1 MIFILAW
8 KNIWR
13 NQLRSIVVITAIT
26 LGVFAGVFLIAFMNG
41 MVDDRI
47 NSVIRTEISHIQV
60 HKPGFEN
67 NLEFSM
73 RMEDS
78 DSILQI
84 INHTKDIEAV
94 SKRIVISSM
103 VASSETSTGV
113 KITGVIPADEKR
125 VTNISTKITEGTY
138 FEGSVKNPVII
149 GLKLAEKLNVKLKNK
164 IIITIQDVNKN
175 ITSGAF
181 RIVGIFET
189 DNDMYEEANIFVRYD
204 DICRLSGIDRTEA
217 HEIAILLDKNES
229 TTQVQQEFKKRL
241 PQLEVEAWTELSPE
255 AGYLVSAMNQYMYIF
270 ILIILLALCFSIINT
285 MLMVV
290 IERVRE
296 LGMLI
301 AVGMSRIRVFF
312 MIMLETVYLSLTGGL
327 IGIIIGYFICKHL
340 EAAGLDLY
348 FWKEAFSSVGYSS
361 LIYPVIDFKMLLFTT
376 LMVILTGMFS
386 SLYPAYKALKL
397 NPADSTR
404 I

>member
-138 FEGSVKNPVII
+138 FEGSVKNPVVI